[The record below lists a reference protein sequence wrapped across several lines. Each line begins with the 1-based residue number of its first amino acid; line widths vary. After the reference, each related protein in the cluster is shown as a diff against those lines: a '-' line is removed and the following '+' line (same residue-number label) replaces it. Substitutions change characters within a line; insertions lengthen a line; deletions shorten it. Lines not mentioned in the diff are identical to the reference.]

1 MTEFTRS
8 QLDTLRK
15 QMQNALKMFGD
26 KADMTIEVGNCKYSG
41 GEATFQVKCLLKGA
55 KTREQQD
62 LEFYAELHGIDTT
75 AIAKLQGED
84 MSIVGY
90 KTRARKK
97 PWILQRLRDGAEFV
111 AGDNLVKQ
119 FYKKREEIRDQPI
132 NVSKAL

>member
-1 MTEFTRS
+1 MTEFTKS

-26 KADMTIEVGNCKYSG
+26 KADMTIEVGNCRYSG
-41 GEATFQVKCLLKGA
+41 GQATFQVKCLLKGA

-62 LEFYAELHGIDTT
+62 LEFYAKLEGIDTT

-90 KTRARKK
+90 KSRARKNK
-97 PWILQRLRDGAEFV
+97 WILQRLRDGAEFV
-111 AGDNLVKQ
+111 CNDHVAKQ
-119 FYKKREEIRDQPI
+119 FFRSNDY
-132 NVSKAL
+132 A

>member
-1 MTEFTRS
+1 MTQFNIS
-8 QLDTLRK
+8 QLNMLRT
-15 QMQNALKMFGD
+15 QLQVALNE
-26 KADMTIEVGNCKYSG
+26 ANLPNITIDVGNCRYSG
-41 GEATFQVKCLLKGA
+41 GEAKFQVKCILKGA

-111 AGDNLVKQ
+111 ADTNLVEK
-119 FYKKREEIRDQPI
+119 FYKKREEIHA
-132 NVSKAL
+132 S

>member
-1 MTEFTRS
+1 MTEFTKS

-26 KADMTIEVGNCKYSG
+26 KADMTIEVGNCRYSG
-41 GEATFQVKCLLKGA
+41 GQATFQVKCLLKGA
-55 KTREQQD
+55 KTKEQQD
-62 LEFYAELHGIDTT
+62 LEFYAKLEGIDTT

>member
-1 MTEFTRS
+1 MTEFTKS

-26 KADMTIEVGNCKYSG
+26 KADMTIEVGNCRYSG
-41 GEATFQVKCLLKGA
+41 GQATFQVKCLLKGA

-62 LEFYAELHGIDTT
+62 LEFYAKLEGIDTT

-90 KTRARKK
+90 KSRARKNK
-97 PWILQRLRDGAEFV
+97 WILQRLRDGAEFV
-111 AGDNLVKQ
+111 CNDHVAKQ
-119 FYKKREEIRDQPI
+119 FFKKREEITQ
-132 NVSKAL
+132 

>member
-1 MTEFTRS
+1 MTEFTKS

-26 KADMTIEVGNCKYSG
+26 KADMTIEVGNCRYSG
-41 GEATFQVKCLLKGA
+41 GQATFQVKCLLKGA